1 LPKPAA
7 KSKRTSK
14 AKSRTQAKRV
24 SNSKSR
30 TKSRAQSRTKSRK
43 EQVEIA
49 EETSGPRVRSFWSG
63 TITFGLVSIPVD
75 LLSAVRSRQTA
86 LKLIDAEGNAL
97 GRQYHCT
104 KDGKKL
110 DNEDLVRG
118 YETEDGELVVITDEE
133 FESVAPEMSPDINLR
148 TFVPAVQIP
157 PVYFEKP
164 YFLAPAGKSAKAY
177 NLLVATMQRTGRVGI
192 GSFVMRAHEYLVAIV
207 PDNGVLRADTLRY
220 ADEIRTPESIGLPKR
235 TKALPKLVSKFINA
249 MKELKRDELSMA
261 ELEDKEAVELQ
272 ELVKKKQKDK
282 DNVIHQPEL
291 ETDDPDAS
299 EGGAQIID
307 LMAVL
312 RRSLSKRAVVTNAE
326 SSPPISLAERRAL
339 KQAAAQP
346 VVKKKTNARHHP
358 RKRAT

>member
-14 AKSRTQAKRV
+14 AKSRTQAKRA
-24 SNSKSR
+24 SNSKA
-30 TKSRAQSRTKSRK
+30 RAKSRK

-118 YETEDGELVVITDEE
+118 YETEDGGLVVITDEE

-148 TFVPAVQIP
+148 NFVPAEQIP

-177 NLLVATMQRTGRVGI
+177 NLLAATMQRTGRVGI

-235 TKALPKLVSKFINA
+235 AKVQSKLVSQFVNA
-249 MKELKRDELSMA
+249 MKELERDALSMT
-261 ELEDKEAVELQ
+261 ELEDREAEELQ

-346 VVKKKTNARHHP
+346 VVKKKTSARHHP

>member
-14 AKSRTQAKRV
+14 SKSRTQAKRA

-30 TKSRAQSRTKSRK
+30 TKSRAKSRK

-148 TFVPAVQIP
+148 NFVPAEQIP

-177 NLLVATMQRTGRVGI
+177 NLLAATMQRTGRVGI

-235 TKALPKLVSKFINA
+235 AKVQSKLVSQFVNA
-249 MKELKRDELSMA
+249 MKELERDALSMA
-261 ELEDKEAVELQ
+261 ELEDREAEELQ

-358 RKRAT
+358 RKRVT

>member
-14 AKSRTQAKRV
+14 AKSRTQAKRA
-24 SNSKSR
+24 SNSKA
-30 TKSRAQSRTKSRK
+30 RAKSRK

-86 LKLIDAEGNAL
+86 LKLIDADGNAL

-118 YETEDGELVVITDEE
+118 YETEDGGLVVITDEE

-148 TFVPAVQIP
+148 NFVPAEQIP

-177 NLLVATMQRTGRVGI
+177 NLLAATMQRTGRVGI

-235 TKALPKLVSKFINA
+235 AKVQSKLVSQFVNA
-249 MKELKRDELSMA
+249 MKELERDALSMT
-261 ELEDKEAVELQ
+261 ELEDREAEELQ

-346 VVKKKTNARHHP
+346 VVKKKTSARHHP